1 MIAIDASALACF
13 LLKEEGWREVGDA
26 LKEGALSPDL
36 ALKEVSN
43 AILKRFRRGE
53 MSKGEVDAALQA
65 LRALMGAALKIEEET
80 KYVEE
85 AIKVAMDRGIT
96 VYDAV
101 YIVFSKSKNLR
112 LMTADDRQAR
122 AASEEGVEVRLV
134 QAKR

>member
-13 LLKEEGWREVGDA
+13 LLKEEGWREVGEA

-36 ALKEVSN
+36 VLKEVSN

-53 MSKGEVDAALQA
+53 MSKEEVDAALQA
-65 LRALMGAALKIEEET
+65 LSALTGRALKVEEET

-101 YIVFSKSKNLR
+101 YIVFSKGKNLR
-112 LMTADDRQAR
+112 LMTADERQAK
-122 AASEEGVEVRLV
+122 AASEEGVEVRLI

>member
-13 LLKEEGWREVGDA
+13 LLKEEGWREVGEA

-36 ALKEVSN
+36 VLKEVSN

-53 MSKGEVDAALQA
+53 MSKEEVDAALQA
-65 LRALMGAALKIEEET
+65 LSALTGRALKVEEET

-96 VYDAV
+96 VFDAV
-101 YIVFSKSKNLR
+101 YIVFSKGKNLR
-112 LMTADDRQAR
+112 LMTADERQAK
-122 AASEEGVEVRLV
+122 AASEEGVEVRLI

>member
-101 YIVFSKSKNLR
+101 YIVFSKGKNLR
-112 LMTADDRQAR
+112 LMTADDRQAK

-134 QAKR
+134 EAKR

>member
-13 LLKEEGWREVGDA
+13 LLKEEGWREVGEA

-36 ALKEVSN
+36 VLKEVSN

-53 MSKGEVDAALQA
+53 MSKEEVDAALQA
-65 LRALMGAALKIEEET
+65 LSALTGRALKVEEET

-85 AIKVAMDRGIT
+85 AIKVAMDRGLT
-96 VYDAV
+96 VFDAV
-101 YIVFSKSKNLR
+101 YIVFSKGKNLR
-112 LMTADDRQAR
+112 LMTADDRQAK
-122 AASEEGVEVRLV
+122 AASEEGVEVRLI